1 MNLDEHEIMELVP
14 NIILNPGFHDE
25 DSSIALDGH
34 YERDENC
41 NNRRAAHTNNNSTV
55 QPYRI

>member
-14 NIILNPGFHDE
+14 NIILNPGFHD
-25 DSSIALDGH
+25 DDGGVGLDGH

-41 NNRRAAHTNNNSTV
+41 NNRRSMHTNNHHPV